1 MLESH
6 KEKVSIVLPVYNGGK
21 YVAAAIDSVL
31 SQSYAEWE
39 LLVVD
44 DGSNDATASI
54 CDDYAGKDY
63 RIKVFHQPN
72 GGVNTARAKGIDNVS
87 GEYLT
92 FLDADDTF
100 SYDALAE
107 MLKEFSE
114 GIDIVACG
122 NISEIF
128 DQTGFL
134 NALWNGRIAPGI
146 CTKMYRT
153 TMFNKIDYKLDRR
166 LAMGEDLLLNSMCS
180 LGMDKAVVIPRSLYI
195 INKYNEASI
204 TKTFKHNWEY
214 EKYYFNKVNELF
226 LCQLKQSD
234 NYPQIVLLVNKSWLN
249 AMKYSILD
257 GGSINYNDA
266 EFKTVESFFKDKM
279 DQLGPSEKLLFAV
292 KNPWMYRMILKAYM
306 SLKGA
311 RK

>member
-1 MLESH
+1 MNVSSH
-6 KEKVSIVLPVYNGGK
+6 LISIVIPVYNGER
-21 YVAAAIDSVL
+21 YLSYAIDSIL
-31 SQSYAEWE
+31 AQSYDNWE
-39 LLVVD
+39 LMVVD
-44 DGSNDATASI
+44 DGSTDSTASI
-54 CDDYAGKDY
+54 CDDYAAKDS
-63 RIKVFHQPN
+63 RIRVFHQSN
-72 GGVNTARAKGIDNVS
+72 GGVNVARAKGIDNIS

-114 GIDIVACG
+114 GIDIVSCG

-128 DQTGFL
+128 DQAGFL
-134 NALWNGRIAPGI
+134 NALWNGLIAPGI

-153 TMFNKIDYKLDRR
+153 ALFNKIDYKLDRR

-180 LGMDKAVVIPRSLYI
+180 LGMNKAVVIPRSLYI
-195 INKYNEASI
+195 INKDNEASV
-204 TKTFKHNWEY
+204 TKNFKHNWEY
-214 EKYYFNKVNELF
+214 EKYYFNKVNEFF
-226 LCQLKQSD
+226 LSQLKQSD
-234 NYPQIVLLVNKSWLN
+234 IYPQIELLVYKSWLN

-257 GGSINYNDA
+257 GGGINYNDPEYKA
-266 EFKTVESFFKDKM
+266 IHDYYNSRR
-279 DQLGPSEKLLFAV
+279 DQLGPSEKLLFVV
-292 KNPWMYRMILKAYM
+292 KNPWMYRMILKTYM